1 MCFDIAVDEDDCA
14 GSPCHHGATCIDR
27 VAGYECR
34 CPGEFFGV
42 NCQLGKLS
50 TVEPLTQGFP
60 NWGTRNPGVRRKVYS
75 RGYAES
81 GGTVSKA
88 MPRIEALAGY
98 MQVHPYPI
106 NLSII
111 VICIIK

>member
-1 MCFDIAVDEDDCA
+1 MCFAIAVDEDDCA

-60 NWGTRNPGVRRKVYS
+60 NWVRVHPGVDAKPISEGSPSCNV
-75 RGYAES
+75 ES
-81 GGTVSKA
+81 SA
-88 MPRIEALAGY
+88 RIEALIGY
-98 MQVHPYPI
+98 KQPHP
-106 NLSII
+106 SH
-111 VICIIK
+111 